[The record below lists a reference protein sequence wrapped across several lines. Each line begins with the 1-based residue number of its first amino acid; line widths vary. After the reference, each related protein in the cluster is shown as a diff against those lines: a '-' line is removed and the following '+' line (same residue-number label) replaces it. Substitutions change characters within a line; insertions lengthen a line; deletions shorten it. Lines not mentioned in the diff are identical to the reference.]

1 MINRILT
8 ALKDELN
15 EFIKLK
21 DPLNFGLLDIA
32 ILSNL
37 VDQAGTLAFVSNNNN
52 QTVHKIVMTLVNV
65 EEEKI
70 FKDQQYFKKTAEDS
84 IITLNPELKIQ
95 LLVLF
100 TAYSTSYETSLLI
113 LGFVISFFQK
123 KGVFTHQNSPSLNG
137 ITAKAT
143 VELQTLSAEQTN
155 HIWGYLGAKYMPS
168 VAYKVSLLTFQEDQ
182 KTSEALPIRTIK
194 EHFEDKTSG

>member
-21 DPLNFGLLDIA
+21 DPINFGLLDIV

-52 QTVHKIVMTLVNV
+52 QTEHKIVITLVNV
-65 EEEKI
+65 EEEKV
-70 FKDQQYFKKTAEDS
+70 FKDQQYFKKTTEDS
-84 IITLNPELKIQ
+84 IITLNPEVKIQ
-95 LLVLF
+95 LQVLF

-123 KGVFTHQNSPSLNG
+123 KSVFTNQNTPSLNG
-137 ITAKAT
+137 LTAKAT
-143 VELQTLSAEQTN
+143 VDLQTLTAEQNN
-155 HIWGYLGAKYMPS
+155 HLWGYLGAKYMPS
-168 VAYKVSLLTFQEDQ
+168 LVYKVSLLTFQEGQ
-182 KTSEALPIRTIK
+182 QTSEGLPIRTIK
-194 EHFEDKTSG
+194 EHFEDKNL

>member
-1 MINRILT
+1 MFNRILT

-21 DPLNFGLLDIA
+21 DPINFGLLDIVV
-32 ILSNL
+32 LSNL
-37 VDQAGTLAFVSNNNN
+37 VDQTGSLAFVGNNNN
-52 QTVHKIVMTLVNV
+52 QAEHKVVITLVNV

-70 FKDQQYFKKTAEDS
+70 FKEQQYFKKTATDN

-95 LLVLF
+95 LQVLF

-123 KGVFTHQNSPSLNG
+123 KSVFTNQNTPSLNG
-137 ITAKAT
+137 STAKAT
-143 VELQTLSAEQTN
+143 IELQTLSSEQTN
-155 HIWGYLGAKYMPS
+155 HLWGYLGAKYMPS
-168 VAYKVSLLTFQEDQ
+168 LVYKISLLTFQEGQ
-182 KTSEALPIRTIK
+182 QSSEGPPITTIK
-194 EHFEDKTSG
+194 EHFQDKTS

>member
-21 DPLNFGLLDIA
+21 DPINFGSTDIVM
-32 ILSNL
+32 LSNL
-37 VDQAGTLAFVSNNNN
+37 VDQTGALAFVGNDNN
-52 QTVHKIVMTLVNV
+52 QTVHKIVVTLVNV
-65 EEEKI
+65 EEEKV

-84 IITLNPELKIQ
+84 IITLNPEIKIQ
-95 LLVLF
+95 LQVLF

-123 KGVFTHQNSPSLNG
+123 KSVFTNQNTPSLNG
-137 ITAKAT
+137 LTTKAT
-143 VELQTLSAEQTN
+143 IELQTLTAEQTN
-155 HIWGYLGAKYMPS
+155 HLWGYLGAKYMPS
-168 VAYKVSLLTFQEDQ
+168 LVYKIRMLTFQEGQ
-182 KTSEALPIRTIK
+182 QTSEGPPITVIK
-194 EHFEDKTSG
+194 EYFEDKN